1 MSLLQKK
8 MLKESPPDKKKLKK
22 LENEIWW
29 KKNFGYLHKKTFILL
44 ALTILAMS
52 FIMFVSNSTLPYTV
66 QENIPCTVELDKL

>member
-1 MSLLQKK
+1 
-8 MLKESPPDKKKLKK
+8 MLKESPTDKKKLKK

-29 KKNFGYLHKKTFILL
+29 RKNFGYSYKKTFILL
-44 ALTILAMS
+44 AVTILAMS